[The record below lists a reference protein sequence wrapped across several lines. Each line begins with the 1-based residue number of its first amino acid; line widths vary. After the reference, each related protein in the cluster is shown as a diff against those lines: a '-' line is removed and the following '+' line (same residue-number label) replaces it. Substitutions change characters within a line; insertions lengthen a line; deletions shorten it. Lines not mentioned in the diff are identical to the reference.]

1 MRVLRR
7 CIRRPLEKLMRH
19 IRKSALALA
28 LLLVPIPAYSATP
41 TPSAAQKATKAA
53 KTAANPPAP
62 ERIDVTKL
70 QPKQL
75 LPKTKV
81 HTEFMVEVNKLGQVA
96 RVRSGKSSKDLT
108 FNAQTY
114 GNALQAFIRT
124 PEGQVVV
131 GLYRLTYDYDPKT
144 ARVHRDVELVKRGG
158 VDPDAKGA
166 AADML
171 SKAHLHT
178 PPPGCASPKP
188 GLASPQPAASVNPQR
203 MPDLNGVMKP
213 TSAPTK

>member
-1 MRVLRR
+1 MRILRR
-7 CIRRPLEKLMRH
+7 RVRRPLEKLMRH
-19 IRKSALALA
+19 LRKSALALA
-28 LLLVPIPAYSATP
+28 LLLVPLPALSATP
-41 TPSAAQKATKAA
+41 TPSPAQKASKAA
-53 KTAANPPAP
+53 KAPATGPAP
-62 ERIDVTKL
+62 ERIDVSKM

-81 HTEFMVEVNKLGQVA
+81 HTEFTVEVNKLGQVT

-131 GLYRLTYDYDPKT
+131 GTYRLSYDFDPKT
-144 ARVHRDVELVKRGG
+144 ARVHRDVELIKRGG
-158 VDPDAKGA
+158 VDPNAKGA
-166 AADML
+166 AEDML
-171 SKAHLHT
+171 SKAHVHT
-178 PPPGCASPKP
+178 PPPGFAGP
-188 GLASPQPAASVNPQR
+188 ASPQPGSSVNLQR

-213 TSAPTK
+213 SPAPTK